1 MNNEINNIDLNK
13 DKKTIN
19 SQKNNL
25 KYKCIFQCP
34 LLYNDIVSAIDLD
47 NNYLVYGTFMGE
59 VALCLIDEFSFMQKN
74 NTNDSNITNANMTL
88 DVDKKEEK
96 NNVKEIILKPKNKYV
111 NGNQNSFNSEK
122 HKKKIKDIKI
132 YLNKEPD
139 LEEFQQTEDV
149 RSDNANDKI
158 QYTDK
163 MMNAHNLSKI
173 KKLYKNQVEN
183 ISCVSLLNDVLN
195 FSVGDY
201 QLIHC
206 EKISSFI
213 GNDLKNAY
221 KFKQINNYLSE
232 KNHSEFCETAQCFM
246 TKNNFLIIYSYY
258 SDFTWPLKFN
268 QVKYENKNLSNFE
281 VIKGNIYMSN
291 FNVPFDFDGDNL
303 LYLEHYSKT
312 IRCINIYAT
321 LNEQKIFQFFLQ
333 NDFGHISFMKLLP
346 DNCIFLC
353 RKIYL
358 CEIYKFNININNKE
372 IFHNSEININENKD
386 FILLKSWAHIKDY
399 EIISCNVYIIENK
412 NIEEENKN
420 KNDLVHSKIIKEKE
434 NRNNILNVKNKNFIP
449 SLKLIENENSND
461 SYSSASKNKFIHF
474 DKNNNDI
481 SDCNNIEVLMKIEK
495 VKNESIKVNINSNNI
510 KEEKRKTYIITL
522 DIEGNF
528 NIYYYNKE
536 TNEETKNTLFNLYD
550 IPNIEKKYKQLK
562 FFSLGFPYYIT
573 MNDYYY
579 VITTDNNIFV
589 INHEKEDL

>member
-1 MNNEINNIDLNK
+1 
-13 DKKTIN
+13 
-19 SQKNNL
+19 
-25 KYKCIFQCP
+25 
-34 LLYNDIVSAIDLD
+34 
-47 NNYLVYGTFMGE
+47 
-59 VALCLIDEFSFMQKN
+59 
-74 NTNDSNITNANMTL
+74 
-88 DVDKKEEK
+88 
-96 NNVKEIILKPKNKYV
+96 
-111 NGNQNSFNSEK
+111 
-122 HKKKIKDIKI
+122 
-132 YLNKEPD
+132 
-139 LEEFQQTEDV
+139 
-149 RSDNANDKI
+149 
-158 QYTDK
+158 
-163 MMNAHNLSKI
+163 
-173 KKLYKNQVEN
+173 
-183 ISCVSLLNDVLN
+183 
-195 FSVGDY
+195 
-201 QLIHC
+201 
-206 EKISSFI
+206 
-213 GNDLKNAY
+213 
-221 KFKQINNYLSE
+221 
-232 KNHSEFCETAQCFM
+232 M

-312 IRCINIYAT
+312 IRCINIYTT

-420 KNDLVHSKIIKEKE
+420 KNDLVNSKIIKEKE

-536 TNEETKNTLFNLYD
+536 TNEETKNTLFNLYQ
-550 IPNIEKKYKQLK
+550 IPNIENKYKQLK

-579 VITTDNNIFV
+579 IITTDNNIFV